1 MSRRLFGA
9 ASLVAAGA
17 TAVVGT
23 FLPLYS
29 EGSAGVGI
37 MPLVTVTSW
46 EYVFTNFPGGD
57 ADFPP
62 VQSPQYGVPIVVS
75 AVLLAIAA
83 ALVFL
88 PEAQRL
94 AARYLAIGGTGVLIG
109 SVWAV
114 VAVVVSMD
122 GNASRGGSEGFTV
135 KVGES
140 VPVLGASVLLAV
152 VGVVLLHARRP
163 EPRPEGPV
171 VYRVV
176 DGGEG
181 DDTDDTDTPPFG
193 IPVVEVAQLPASEYD
208 DPRADDR
215 RADDRRAEG
224 L

>member
-9 ASLVAAGA
+9 ALLVAAGA

-29 EGSAGVGI
+29 EGAASGG
-37 MPLVTVTSW
+37 MTPLITVTSW
-46 EYVFTNFPGGD
+46 EYVFAEFPGD
-57 ADFPP
+57 PDFPP

-94 AARYLAIGGTGVLIG
+94 AARYLGIAGTGVLVG

-135 KVGES
+135 EVGES

-152 VGVVLLHARRP
+152 VGVVLLHARRTA
-163 EPRPEGPV
+163 PRPEGPV
-171 VYRVV
+171 VYRV
-176 DGGEG
+176 DGGE
-181 DDTDDTDTPPFG
+181 DDDTDTPPFG

-215 RADDRRAEG
+215 RADDPRTDG